1 MTSYIDGTLV
11 NDERI
16 VYRAHI
22 SIWSL
27 LGLMLVG
34 LLLLPM
40 FGIGLVFW
48 IIAFIRYKTTELAVT
63 SKRVVAKSGFISR
76 QTVELNI
83 QKVETVQ
90 VRQDVLGRIF
100 NYGSLVVSGA
110 GIPQAPIPG
119 ISAPME
125 FRRSFMAYQDT
136 LRSLPAAAA

>member
-11 NDERI
+11 NDETI

-48 IIAFIRYKTTELAVT
+48 LAAFIRYKTTELAVT

-125 FRRSFMAYQDT
+125 FRRSFMTYQDT
-136 LRSLPAAAA
+136 LRSLPAAAG